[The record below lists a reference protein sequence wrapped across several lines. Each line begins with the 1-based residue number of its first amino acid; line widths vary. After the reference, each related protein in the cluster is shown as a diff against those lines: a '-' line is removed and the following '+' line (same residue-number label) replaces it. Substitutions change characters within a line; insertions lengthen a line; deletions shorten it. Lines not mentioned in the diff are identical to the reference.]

1 MYFLTVSVE
10 NFLSGNKPE
19 GWKSSGKR
27 VFRGLFV
34 TAKGIKINADLNG
47 SANILNKVKEQLNL
61 DLAKTCRG
69 LLTVPQRIFLWKN
82 NCKKRRGMDAR
93 LPLSNSL
100 NHREF

>member
-1 MYFLTVSVE
+1 MATLYLYLETSQKGGSRRASEYSEV
-10 NFLSGNKPE
+10 FLSQQPC
-19 GWKSSGKR
+19 
-27 VFRGLFV
+27 
-34 TAKGIKINADLNG
+34 IKINADLNG
-47 SANILNKVKEQLNL
+47 CANILNKVKEQLNL

-93 LPLSNSL
+93 LPRSNSL

>member
-1 MYFLTVSVE
+1 MGLDGDIVPVF
-10 NFLSGNKPE
+10 GNKPE

-69 LLTVPQRIFLWKN
+69 TFDCPAEN
-82 NCKKRRGMDAR
+82 
-93 LPLSNSL
+93 LSL
-100 NHREF
+100 EE